1 MMSKSIE
8 EGIKAF
14 DAANSKDP
22 KTIEING
29 KYIPFELA
37 FSDRLTMWIGRLT
50 QSPSDAL
57 LLAARCQHIERWT
70 KPRDSYPTGKT
81 GYLNWR
87 SDLKIYHAERST
99 EILKSLDFES
109 DLIEQVSIINQ
120 KKAIKLNEDAQLMED
135 ALCLEFLDF
144 QLERFSKKYDDDK
157 LITILKKS
165 WKKMSENGRNL
176 ALQISYS
183 DNVLALIKIAIS

>member
-1 MMSKSIE
+1 
-8 EGIKAF
+8 
-14 DAANSKDP
+14 
-22 KTIEING
+22 
-29 KYIPFELA
+29 
-37 FSDRLTMWIGRLT
+37 
-50 QSPSDAL
+50 
-57 LLAARCQHIERWT
+57 
-70 KPRDSYPTGKT
+70 
-81 GYLNWR
+81 
-87 SDLKIYHAERST
+87 
-99 EILKSLDFES
+99 
-109 DLIEQVSIINQ
+109 
-120 KKAIKLNEDAQLMED
+120 MED